1 MADHKRRRYI
11 SGAYKSAGGGK
22 GAFSIRR
29 PGARRRR
36 SKPYYPAALEE
47 EAAAGFSIN
56 ETLGAGFPVLL
67 ALGGLVLFLYFAED

>member
-1 MADHKRRRYI
+1 MADYQRRRYI
-11 SGAYKSAGGGK
+11 PGLDKSAGRRK
-22 GAFSIRR
+22 GAILIRR

-36 SKPYYPAALEE
+36 SKFYEPAAIEE
-47 EAAAGFSIN
+47 EAAAGLSIN